1 MHIAFIEVT
10 FVFLSKF
17 ISIVRKAQ
25 AGYHTKVIQR
35 GSCNSACA
43 LTILNVGE
51 PSEPSGVIWGL
62 FGYYLVAF
70 VFISWSIML
79 ILISNKKYKDL
90 SLSHAALALLI
101 DSFEALAMFLTKLNR
116 VRNRIKLRIPIFM
129 LYHWEKHVYPTA
141 FILLSYSLKLY
152 FLEWYLLALVIYY
165 MLKFVVLGTNWL
177 YHWSYDFT
185 TRLYFLWERLFERA
199 WDKASGECENMTYKI
214 MSWDNKIVTWIWLKF
229 GNGLYMLFQ
238 HCIALLLAFV
248 PGLLVCFIFV
258 FMLVLATIITPV
270 LAMLPEYVFLVA
282 KYIKTN
288 VYAIILYILAR
299 LFP

>member
-10 FVFLSKF
+10 FTFLSRF

-25 AGYHTKVIQR
+25 AGYHTKVIQQ

-62 FGYYLVAF
+62 FGYYLVVF

-90 SLSHAALALLI
+90 SLFHAAQALLV
-101 DSFEALAMFLTKLNR
+101 DSFEALAMFWTKLNR
-116 VRNRIKLRIPIFM
+116 
-129 LYHWEKHVYPTA
+129 VYPTA
-141 FILLSYSLKLY
+141 FIFISYSLKLY

-165 MLKFVVLGTNWL
+165 MVNFVVFGTNWL

-185 TRLYFLWERLFERA
+185 TRLYFLWERLLARA
-199 WDKASGECENMTYKI
+199 WSKASGECENMTYKI
-214 MSWDNKIVTWIWLKF
+214 MSWDNKFVTWIWLKF

-238 HCIALLLAFV
+238 HCIVLLLGFV
-248 PGLLVCFIFV
+248 PGILVCFIFV
-258 FMLVLATIITPV
+258 FILILATIITPI
-270 LAMLPEYVFLVA
+270 LAMLQEYVFLVA